1 VQSHSLADTPR
12 PTPTTTTHDH
22 DHDHDK
28 DPDMAQLPTFP
39 SIDFSG
45 LDASKLAGLD
55 GKVVAVARDA
65 AYITIGFG
73 VLGFQQAQ
81 VRRRELLKSLDGRV
95 GASKTQ
101 MDDLRST
108 IETRITKLDERFT
121 ALDAK
126 IDTAVD
132 KLEQRLPEQAAT
144 IVGQA
149 HDFAKS
155 ARKQMRGFIRS
166 AA

>member
-1 VQSHSLADTPR
+1 VTP
-12 PTPTTTTHDH
+12 
-22 DHDHDK
+22 
-28 DPDMAQLPTFP
+28 L
-39 SIDFSG
+39 
-45 LDASKLAGLD
+45 
-55 GKVVAVARDA
+55 
-65 AYITIGFG
+65 ITIGFG

-81 VRRRELLKSLDGRV
+81 VRRRELLKSLDGRA

>member
-1 VQSHSLADTPR
+1 
-12 PTPTTTTHDH
+12 
-22 DHDHDK
+22 
-28 DPDMAQLPTFP
+28 MAQLPTFP

-121 ALDAK
+121 ALE
-126 IDTAVD
+126 TPRSTPPSTSSSSGCPSRP
-132 KLEQRLPEQAAT
+132 QPS
-144 IVGQA
+144 
-149 HDFAKS
+149 S
-155 ARKQMRGFIRS
+155 ARPTTSPSPLASRCVASS
-166 AA
+166 AARPDLLEPRLSSASADEALRPRRTMRSSR